1 MAESIYMKWL
11 TVNHIN
17 TDVNGVYSM
26 LTDLFQ
32 SIEAVRAIDFLLDN
46 ADGEFNK
53 SQLADQAGVSRPTLL
68 YKILPRFKKLGLV
81 KVDENDRF
89 QKIVT
94 LNLDSPLVQ
103 SLLKFDNEIADAA
116 LDNRLFEEIEG
127 AVVSDEESS
136 APGPVYRYSMKERG
150 ERTWAH
156 FEERILATAL
166 NTAERPAMSLSGQ
179 THHRRNQY
187 AVSSTA

>member
-1 MAESIYMKWL
+1 MKWL

-17 TDVNGVYSM
+17 TDVNGIYSM

-32 SIEAVRAIDFLLDN
+32 SIEAVKVIDFLLDN
-46 ADGEFNK
+46 ADSEFNK

-81 KVDENDRF
+81 KVDEVDRF
-89 QKIVT
+89 QKIVM

-116 LDNRLFEEIEG
+116 LDNRLFDEIEG
-127 AVVSDEESS
+127 AVAPEEESS
-136 APGPVYRYSMKERG
+136 APGPVYRYAMKGRG
-150 ERTWAH
+150 ERAWTH
-156 FEERILATAL
+156 FEERPLAPAV
-166 NTAERPAMSLSGQ
+166 NTAERQAMSMSFQ
-179 THHRRNQY
+179 THHHKKQY
-187 AVSSTA
+187 LIGSTA

>member
-1 MAESIYMKWL
+1 MAERIYMKWL

-17 TDVNGVYSM
+17 TDVNGIYSM

-32 SIEAVRAIDFLLDN
+32 SIEAVKVIDFLLDN
-46 ADGEFNK
+46 ADSEFNK

-81 KVDENDRF
+81 KVDEVDRF
-89 QKIVT
+89 QKIVM

-116 LDNRLFEEIEG
+116 LDNRLFDEIEG
-127 AVVSDEESS
+127 AVAPEEESS
-136 APGPVYRYSMKERG
+136 APGPVYRYALRERVKSFISFLSVKVVNFQVW
-150 ERTWAH
+150 RT
-156 FEERILATAL
+156 F
-166 NTAERPAMSLSGQ
+166 
-179 THHRRNQY
+179 
-187 AVSSTA
+187 